1 MREPVIE
8 QSVGLSIKR
17 AVLWAL
23 IGLGLPGL
31 GFLAAVIV
39 LSLNP
44 PHKPDTVAQPATPA
58 LRVSPTL
65 TVPTA
70 PVKVY
75 DHKVK
80 KKLKLPPTKETE
92 QVIAATRVQESP
104 RPQTV
109 TTVLDTATGETRSF
123 VKAEPYPWFAVEPRG
138 EVRLMVGAKLEGTR
152 VREAVRLGATYDVI
166 RVKALTVGVSGTL
179 DSDGDAFVGVGVSYR
194 W

>member
-1 MREPVIE
+1 MSARTILICLV
-8 QSVGLSIKR
+8 
-17 AVLWAL
+17 AL
-23 IGLGLPGL
+23 IGWPGIL
-31 GFLAAVIV
+31 LAAAWFFLLPLIPA
-39 LSLNP
+39 S
-44 PHKPDTVAQPATPA
+44 KPDTVAQPATPA
-58 LRVSPTL
+58 LRMAPTA

-75 DHKVK
+75 APAAK
-80 KKLKLPPTKETE
+80 KKLKLPETKPTE

-109 TTVLDTATGETRSF
+109 TTVLDTATGESRSF

-138 EVRLMVGAKLEGTR
+138 EVRLMVGAKLEGVR
-152 VREAVRLGATYDVI
+152 VREAVRLGVTYDVV

-179 DSDGDAFVGVGVSYR
+179 DSDGDAFIGVGVSYR